1 MYKTVSK
8 IVRKSKYKEM
18 RMDSIWL
25 CKKYV
30 FKVAYVY
37 MRLRLRLT
45 CVLPNSPV
53 SKESVVMAVQSYV
66 CVHTRVFVGPSVN
79 TSASLPHLFLVKP
92 TASTLSSSKDRE
104 MLFFPV

>member
-8 IVRKSKYKEM
+8 IVRKLKYKEM

-66 CVHTRVFVGPSVN
+66 CVHTRVFVGPSVECVECEHIRLPPP
-79 TSASLPHLFLVKP
+79 SLPCKADGKHTKFI
-92 TASTLSSSKDRE
+92 
-104 MLFFPV
+104 